1 MPSLINPDCWL
12 RLTVQELNHVPTEL
26 CLSLLYLPVCAG
38 IAGRFTRQQLSDL
51 HKCAGTNGIA
61 YITRDNQV
69 SAAVGCNPTGWQP
82 SWPAQVRV
90 PRMIQVS
97 QHLVLDFNKVLLVDS
112 AVEKPGP

>member
-1 MPSLINPDCWL
+1 M
-12 RLTVQELNHVPTEL
+12 PTEL

-69 SAAVGCNPTGWQP
+69 SVAVGCNPTGLAAIMASTSP
-82 SWPAQVRV
+82 CAAYDTSVT
-90 PRMIQVS
+90 S
-97 QHLVLDFNKVLLVDS
+97 TQHLVLDFNKVLLVDS

>member
-1 MPSLINPDCWL
+1 MISLGTPSVYAQLNQPWLLAAVDCTGAKS
-12 RLTVQELNHVPTEL
+12 RQIMPTEL

-69 SAAVGCNPTGWQP
+69 SVAVGCNPSHHGQHK
-82 SWPAQVRV
+82 SVCRV
-90 PRMIQVS
+90 
-97 QHLVLDFNKVLLVDS
+97 
-112 AVEKPGP
+112 